1 MRRAMVLFALAAGCA
16 FWACENAPSPDEP
29 IPNAEEDILA
39 QERLGLDQWAA
50 GNPQGYAHSA
60 TDDVTYFDDIAA
72 ATRIEGREAWL
83 SYLASLPIPPHSYE
97 ILDPRVQVYGNTAI
111 LTFHYQ
117 AFGPEGEEAQ
127 PWKATS
133 VYRYEE
139 GVWRQVHA
147 HWSLIK
153 QE

>member
-1 MRRAMVLFALAAGCA
+1 MGRILVLLAFAGGVSLFACQAAPPA
-16 FWACENAPSPDEP
+16 DEP

-39 QERLGLDQWAA
+39 QERAGLDQWAA

-72 ATRIEGREAWL
+72 ADRIEGREAWL

-97 ILDPRVQVYGNTAI
+97 ITDPKVQVYGNTGI
-111 LTFHYQ
+111 LTLHYQ
-117 AFGPEGEEAQ
+117 GVGPEGEVF
-127 PWKATS
+127 PGWKATS
-133 VYRYEE
+133 VYRYDE

>member
-1 MRRAMVLFALAAGCA
+1 MGRVLVFLALVVSLSSCAETQPPEQPIANAA
-16 FWACENAPSPDEP
+16 
-29 IPNAEEDILA
+29 EDILA
-39 QERLGLDQWAA
+39 QERLALDQWAA

-72 ATRIEGREAWL
+72 ANRIEGREAWL

-97 ILDPRVQVYGNTAI
+97 ILNPKVQIYGNTGI
-111 LTFHYQ
+111 LTLHFQ
-117 AFGPEGEEAQ
+117 GIGPEGERWQ

-133 VYRYEE
+133 VYRYDE

-147 HWSLIK
+147 NWSLIK
-153 QE
+153 EE

>member
-1 MRRAMVLFALAAGCA
+1 MARILSDDG
-16 FWACENAPSPDEP
+16 PSPQQP
-29 IPNAEEDILA
+29 ILNAEEDILA
-39 QERLGLDQWAA
+39 QERAGLDQWSA

-60 TDDVTYFDDIAA
+60 TDDVTYFDDIGA

-97 ILDPRVQVYGNTAI
+97 IIDPRVQVYGNTGI
-111 LTFHYQ
+111 LTLQYQ
-117 AFGPEGEEAQ
+117 AVFEGETLP

-133 VYRYEE
+133 VYRYE
-139 GVWRQVHA
+139 GGAWRQVHA